1 MSSKLVEGT
10 NTITFHPNNALL
22 DEATYSNSYNFN
34 PLTVVATGS
43 VDVYDYEVTISDP
56 SSAVVEY
63 TKGNGTV
70 KIFVATTYDYTTMK
84 ALDDTKFYA
93 YINGNSTGILVK
105 NTYNYDVRGS
115 ALTFAFYLTQFDE
128 YLTES
133 TNTIVLH
140 PDESYYPLA
149 GISTYNYQP
158 LTVNIA
164 DVPTEIKYET
174 TPEVDTIEYAKGEN
188 KEVAINIDCDNL
200 DYYFEYCILY
210 AYINGSTQGIRLNGV
225 MADTTPTIVDLKLLN
240 DYFEVGET
248 YSIVFHPQDDDFG
261 QWGGPTLSEAKFNP
275 LTVTV
280 KEGSTEPA
288 EPVYTITPTP
298 DTVSDYVLGS
308 DLIINVVADYDSAK
322 AYLFENRAMFIY
334 INGEEIVIPEIKA
347 YNTSFSINLINYT
360 EKLVEGVNNISIH
373 PQLLALQT
381 VFQTV
386 DDVFVFNNLTVNA
399 EVPKLTEVNLVA
411 DDLVMGYKDGSAW
424 TVTLTDAEGNAI
436 SDAIVGVGINGR
448 VYNVK
453 TDANGGA
460 GLTINLAPGTY
471 DINATFDETS
481 VYESA
486 FVNATI
492 TVGAAEAVLAA
503 DNLVMNYKD
512 GSGWEVTLTNVNGN
526 VISDVNV
533 VFGIKGATY
542 TVKTDANGTAK
553 LPINLAVGTYD
564 INASFAGNKY
574 YSEAFV
580 NATVTVEKAV
590 ATLTASDLEMTY
602 KDGSAWAVTLT
613 DANGNVLSG
622 VSIAF
627 GIKGTTYNIKTDDNG
642 IAKLPI
648 NLAIGEYPITAT
660 LNNPYYEAEAIENTV
675 TVKDMEADIV
685 ASDVNMTYKD
695 GTAYEVQLVDSEGN
709 NVAISNIV
717 VKITIKGSTYNVKTD
732 ANGIAKLPINLYV
745 GTYDISAEYNG
756 KVINNTIVVNKA

>member
-1 MSSKLVEGT
+1 
-10 NTITFHPNNALL
+10 
-22 DEATYSNSYNFN
+22 
-34 PLTVVATGS
+34 
-43 VDVYDYEVTISDP
+43 
-56 SSAVVEY
+56 VEY
-63 TKGNGTV
+63 TKGDDTV
-70 KIFVATTYDYTTMK
+70 KIFVKTTYDYTTMK

-115 ALTFAFYLTQFDE
+115 AATFAFYLTQFDE

-140 PDESYYPLA
+140 PDESYYSQA

-158 LTVNIA
+158 LTVNINA
-164 DVPTEIKYET
+164 PAEIKYET

-248 YSIVFHPQDDDFG
+248 YSIVFRPQDDDFG
-261 QWGGPTLSEAKFNP
+261 QWGGPELSEAKFNP

-280 KEGSTEPA
+280 KEGSTEPT
-288 EPVYTITPTP
+288 EPVYTITPSP
-298 DTVSDYVLGS
+298 DNVSEYVLGS
-308 DLIINVVADYDSAK
+308 DFIIDVVADYDTAK
-322 AYLFENRAMFIY
+322 AYLFENRAMCIY
-334 INGEEIVIPEIKA
+334 INGEEIKISDVKA
-347 YNTSFSINLINYT
+347 SSTGFSINLFNYT
-360 EKLVEGVNNISIH
+360 ENLVVGVNNISIH
-373 PQLLALQT
+373 PQVFALQT
-381 VFQTV
+381 VFQTT
-386 DDVFVFNNLTVNA
+386 DNDAFVLNNLTVNVVEA
-399 EVPKLTEVNLVA
+399 PKLTEVNLVA

-424 TVTLTDAEGNAI
+424 TVTLTDADGNAI
-436 SDAIVGVGINGR
+436 ADAIVGVGINGK

-453 TDANGGA
+453 TDANGVA
-460 GLTINLAPGTY
+460 GLTVNLAPGTY
-471 DINATFDETS
+471 NINATFDETS
-481 VYESA
+481 VYEGA

-492 TVGAAEAVLAA
+492 TVGAAETVLSAE
-503 DNLVMNYKD
+503 NLVMAYKD
-512 GSGWEVTLTNVNGN
+512 GSGWAVNLTDTNGVAISGVN
-526 VISDVNV
+526 IA
-533 VFGIKGATY
+533 FGINGATY
-542 TVKTDANGTAK
+542 NVKTDADGVAK
-553 LPINLAVGTYD
+553 LTVNLAPKTYD
-564 INASFAGNKY
+564 INATFAGNKY

-580 NATVTVEKAV
+580 SATVTVEKAV
-590 ATLTASDLEMTY
+590 ATLTASDLEMCY

-613 DANGNVLSG
+613 DAKGNVLSG

-627 GIKGTTYNIKTDDNG
+627 GIKGTTYNVKTDANG

-660 LNNPYYEAEAIENTV
+660 LNNPYYEADAIENTV
-675 TVKDMEADIV
+675 TVKELEADIV

-695 GTAYEVQLVDSEGN
+695 GTAYEVQLVDGEGN
-709 NVAISNIV
+709 NIAVANIV
-717 VKITIKGSTYNVKTD
+717 VKITIKGTSYNVKTD
-732 ANGIAKLPINLYV
+732 ANGVAKLPINLAV

-756 KVINNTIVVNKA
+756 KEITNTIVVNKA